1 MGASS
6 SYNKPRE
13 VASEHYP
20 AYVAKLPA
28 LTGHVVAVTGCTTGT
43 GYAVCRAMAQKGA
56 HVVMLNRPSE
66 RATAAE
72 AQARILKKVLVILTW
87 YSKYQGN

>member
-20 AYVAKLPA
+20 AYVAKLPD
-28 LTGHVVAVTGCTTGT
+28 LTGRVVAVTGCTTGT
-43 GYAVCRAMAQKGA
+43 GYVVCRAMAQKGA

-72 AQARILKKVLVILTW
+72 AQAQILKSAL
-87 YSKYQGN
+87 YSDFVQ

>member
-1 MGASS
+1 M
-6 SYNKPRE
+6 RE
-13 VASEHYP
+13 EFRTRRGYDP
-20 AYVAKLPA
+20 LPFLPV
-28 LTGHVVAVTGCTTGT
+28 LTGRVVAVTGCTTGT

-72 AQARILKKVLVILTW
+72 AQAHILKSALYGRLYIV
-87 YSKYQGN
+87 NH